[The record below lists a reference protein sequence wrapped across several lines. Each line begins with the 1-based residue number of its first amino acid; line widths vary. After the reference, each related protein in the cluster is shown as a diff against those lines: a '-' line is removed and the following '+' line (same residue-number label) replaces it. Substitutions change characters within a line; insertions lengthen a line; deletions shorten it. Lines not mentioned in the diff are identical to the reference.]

1 LTCADINHD
10 QIEAGNTVSELRS
23 RHDAYICEAIRL
35 RDKYA
40 SSIKILIGF
49 EGEWIR
55 PSSADMVSTLLQ
67 IPGTDF
73 FIGSVHHV
81 HEIPID
87 FDKAMYQKARHV
99 AGGTDERLF
108 EDYFDAQFEMLKAL
122 QPPVVGHFDL
132 IRLLS
137 DDPNV
142 EFRSMEGVW
151 ERVLRNLTLI
161 AEQGGLLEV
170 NSSALRKGLKEP
182 YPSRSICQVSSR
194 IIAGEENTDCG
205 YRYS

>member
-1 LTCADINHD
+1 MGHTIA
-10 QIEAGNTVSELRS
+10 ELRP
-23 RHDAYICEAIRL
+23 RHDAYITEALRL
-35 RDKYA
+35 RTKYA
-40 SSIKILIGF
+40 STIKILIGF

-55 PSSADMVSTLLQ
+55 PSTASLVTSLLA

-87 FDKAMYQKARHV
+87 FDLAYYAKAREA

-108 EDYFDAQFEMLKAL
+108 EDYFDAQFQMLRTL
-122 QPPVVGHFDL
+122 RPTVVGHFDL

-137 DDPNV
+137 AEPDRDL
-142 EFRSMEGVW
+142 RACGEGVW
-151 ERVLRNLTLI
+151 ERVVRNL
-161 AEQGGLLEV
+161 EVVVRQGGLLEV

-182 YPSRSICQVSSR
+182 YPSRSVCQVSRS
-194 IIAGEENTDCG
+194 GTETE
-205 YRYS
+205 SEKH